1 MYRVELSQHLQRHLL
16 DQRLNTA
23 PQKLRLLQLP
33 LATENINKGNFLAL
47 FSTRH
52 KNSQYSWSSWF
63 QIPSH
68 GKFVKMIS

>member
-52 KNSQYSWSSWF
+52 SKILSIHGPAGF
-63 QIPSH
+63 RSH
-68 GKFVKMIS
+68 LMVNLLK